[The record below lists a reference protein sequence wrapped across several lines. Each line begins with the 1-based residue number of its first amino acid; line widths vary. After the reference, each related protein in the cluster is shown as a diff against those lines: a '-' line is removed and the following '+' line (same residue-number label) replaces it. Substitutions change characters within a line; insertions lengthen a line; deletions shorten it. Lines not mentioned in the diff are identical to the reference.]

1 VKRLAMIVL
10 LALASSANAAPKAIM
25 VLKAEGTADASTR
38 ASLDA
43 SVHKL
48 AKNLDGKVEMGDIT
62 LTDAAAMVGCNPA
75 EAACKDDV
83 LSTLGVD
90 EIVATTATSVPTG
103 TNVTVRRLAK
113 GSAPRAAQS
122 SLAAGKPSDAKL
134 AQEIGPLFGIA
145 AMTPVGEKTTTTTT
159 TTTTP
164 QTTTGAP
171 PPTNPAYEDPGT
183 QTAQLDQSPI
193 DNSVSAAPNGQ
204 VTPTPQDQPRSYRWQ
219 KIGMGV
225 GGTFVVLSF
234 LMWSKA
240 SDTQEQIDAQPA
252 NTPADFAKLQQLED
266 DADGYA
272 GGGNLF
278 FITGLVVGSVSAY
291 SYWRGHRRAKA
302 QTARITPMLTPN
314 SAGIAVT
321 FGGVP

>member
-1 VKRLAMIVL
+1 VKRVAVLVL
-10 LALASSANAAPKAIM
+10 LALASTANAAPKTIM
-25 VLKAEGTADASTR
+25 VLKAEGTADATTR
-38 ASLDA
+38 ANLDA
-43 SVHKL
+43 SVLKL

-90 EIVATTATSVPTG
+90 EIVATTATTVPTG

-122 SLAAGKPSDAKL
+122 TMPAGKPSDAKL
-134 AQEIGPLFGIA
+134 TQDVGPLFGVA
-145 AMTPVGEKTTTTTT
+145 AMTPVGDKTPAPPTTTTTT
-159 TTTTP
+159 A
-164 QTTTGAP
+164 AP
-171 PPTNPAYEDPGT
+171 PPTNPAYEDPST
-183 QTAQLDQSPI
+183 QTAQVDHSPI
-193 DNSVSAAPNGQ
+193 DNSVSAAPNGE
-204 VTPTPQDQPRSYRWQ
+204 VVPQQDKPRSYRWQ

-240 SDTQEQIDAQPA
+240 SDTQGLIDAQPA

-278 FITGLVVGSVSAY
+278 FITGIIVGGVSAY
-291 SYWRGHRRAKA
+291 SYWHGKRKAKA
-302 QTARITPMLTPN
+302 RTAQITPMLTPN
-314 SAGIAVT
+314 SAGIALT